1 MLKDKPKVHD
11 HNFVAKHAKRGGA
24 GVHAEKTGPQASRA
38 RQKKE
43 WKKEI
48 RDYE

>member
-1 MLKDKPKVHD
+1 MKHAPKVHD

-24 GVHAEKTGPQASRA
+24 GAHADKTGQHASRA
-38 RQKKE
+38 RQKKQ

-48 RDYE
+48 KDHE

>member
-1 MLKDKPKVHD
+1 MKDLPKPEER
-11 HNFVAKHAKRGGA
+11 NFVAKHAQRAGA
-24 GVHAEKTGPQASRA
+24 GAHKDKKGPHAPRN

-48 RDYE
+48 HNDD